1 MAAAVT
7 SAAQWPAEALREA
20 FNDAFSDYVAGAPEL
35 APAAW
40 PDFLNRQGIDLEAS
54 LVAVEDDRIVAF
66 SHVAPLP
73 DGRTR
78 LATMGARR
86 EARGS
91 GAARELLALTI
102 ARSRER
108 GDRWIELEVFAQNP
122 RAVALYRSHGFE
134 AVVEL
139 YGFERAAGIAPTAI
153 GDGPIEIVEI
163 ADALRWLDAA
173 AIDALPW
180 QVGAQAMAR
189 YATPPEAWRHGRA
202 QLLFNLR
209 GEQRVVVASL
219 VDLDAQQRDARV
231 LLRAL
236 AQMHPQAV
244 LVKPQLQRLD
254 LGGEAMHAEGWQRL
268 ALHQQLMRCRFDH

>member
-1 MAAAVT
+1 MGAVVT

-35 APAAW
+35 AAAAW
-40 PDFLNRQGIDLEAS
+40 PDFLNRQGIDLGAS
-54 LVAVEDDRIVAF
+54 LVAAEGDRIVAF

-73 DGRTR
+73 DARTR
-78 LATMGARR
+78 LATMGARP

-91 GAARELLALTI
+91 GAARELLALTV

-134 AVVEL
+134 AVAEL
-139 YGFERAAGIAPTAI
+139 YGYERAAGAAPVQ
-153 GDGPIEIVEI
+153 GDGPIAIVEI
-163 ADALRWLDAA
+163 ADALRWLEAA
-173 AIDALPW
+173 PIDALPW

-189 YATPPEAWRHGRA
+189 YATPPEAWRYGGA

-219 VDLDAQQRDARV
+219 VDLDARQRDARV

-236 AQMHPQAV
+236 AQMHPQAM

-254 LGGEAMHAEGWQRL
+254 LGGEAMQAEGWQRL